1 MAETKKTRQTGKR
14 SPLGRRLAVFF
25 SVCFLILILFLTV
38 LAGVGLYTYYHIDY
52 SLDESLFE
60 MARGQRAT
68 RFFFDD
74 SGETQSASLPE
85 KLENIGQESG
95 EAQNTDG
102 ALPPG
107 YQPCEYE
114 TLYGADGGVYCT
126 YGEMPDSLKYA
137 FVAIEDHRFFE
148 HEGVDWLRTAKAVA
162 NYLFR
167 FDGRF
172 GASTITQQLIKN
184 ISSDDELTAARKVRE
199 ICRAIHLEQNHSKE
213 EILELYLN
221 IVPLSEGCIG
231 VGAGARRY
239 FGKEVGE
246 LTLAESAS
254 LAAVTNS
261 PARYDPIR
269 QADNNRA
276 RRDLILREMVR
287 YGFITDNEAADA
299 AAAPVETTDATPT
312 PRNVYDWYTET
323 VISDIIGDLQEKY
336 HLTRDTA
343 AKMVYSGGLSV
354 YTCMD
359 RAVQDVI
366 TDYFS
371 DLSHFSA
378 ADGLQYAMVVM
389 DPYSGDLLG
398 VAGAA
403 GKKTANRTL
412 NYATSACRAPGSAL
426 KPLSVYAPALEERL
440 IHFGQVFD
448 DVPVRFTEK
457 NGTYTTWPGNS
468 PAVYAGLTD
477 IRTAVACSKNT
488 VAVRVLEKLG
498 VECSYTCLTE
508 KLGLSTVVREKR
520 TENGRT
526 LTDLAPAPLAL
537 GQLTNG
543 VTLRALTSAYTA
555 LAGEGVYRSARSY
568 CLVLDGHGRPLLEN
582 TEENGKR
589 AFRESTACIMTQLL
603 RGVTEEGTASGLRL
617 REMVDTAGKTG
628 TSGDARDK
636 WFVGY
641 TPYLLG
647 GIWCGYPEGNGSVSA
662 KESAHLRVWDDVM
675 VRLHRSRM
683 TAEDP
688 ASFPIAS
695 DVVTRLYCRDSGMIP
710 TDVCRLDPR
719 GERTSVGYFERG
731 YEPKESCAC
740 HTRVAYDEVGGGIAR
755 PDCPEENIRYVG
767 LLQVENRNF
776 PTQIYV
782 SDAQYVCR
790 PSGDTADDGES
801 DPTEPYFVHLLAK
814 GQFVGIS
821 YTENG
826 WQYNAYCRAS
836 HNGADT
842 KQEPDLI
849 RRGAWPF
856 FFPFFHG
863 R

>member
-1 MAETKKTRQTGKR
+1 MAGATRSERKGKR
-14 SPLGRRLAVFF
+14 PSLGRRLAMFF
-25 SVCFLILILFLTV
+25 FVCFLLVALFLAV
-38 LAGVGLYTYYHIDY
+38 VVGIGLYTYYQIDY
-52 SLDESLFE
+52 TVDESLFE

-68 RFFFDD
+68 RFFCGAA
-74 SGETQSASLPE
+74 SQSASLPE
-85 KLENIGQESG
+85 KLENIGQNAPDTG
-95 EAQNTDG
+95 NAGG
-102 ALPPG
+102 ALPSD
-107 YQPCEYE
+107 YRPCEYE
-114 TLYGADGGVYCT
+114 TISGADGGVYCT
-126 YGEMPDSLKYA
+126 YQEIPDTLKYA

-184 ISSDDELTAARKVRE
+184 ISSDDEITVSRKLRE
-199 ICRAIHLEQNHSKE
+199 MCRAIHLEQNHSKE

-239 FGKEVGE
+239 YDKDVGD

-261 PARYDPIR
+261 PARFDPVK
-269 QADNNRA
+269 QAENNRA

-287 YGFITDNEAADA
+287 YGFITDAAAMA
-299 AAAPVETTDATPT
+299 ASAAPVQTANATPL
-312 PRNVYDWYTET
+312 PRKIYNWYTET
-323 VISDIIGDLQEKY
+323 VISDIIGDLQGKY
-336 HLTRDTA
+336 DLSRHTA
-343 AKMVYSGGLSV
+343 AKMVYNGGLTI

-359 RAVQDVI
+359 DGVQTII
-366 TDYFS
+366 TDYFA
-371 DLSHFSA
+371 DISHFSM
-378 ADGLQYAMVVM
+378 ADDLQYAMVVM
-389 DPYSGDLLG
+389 DPYSGNLLG

-403 GKKTANRTL
+403 GQKTANRTFH
-412 NYATSACRAPGSAL
+412 YATAACRAPGSAL
-426 KPLSVYAPALEERL
+426 KPLSVYAPAIEERL
-440 IHFGQVFD
+440 IHFGSVFD
-448 DVPVRFTEK
+448 DVPVRFFEK
-457 NGTYTTWPGNS
+457 NSTYTAWPGNS

-477 IRTAVACSKNT
+477 VRTAVACSKNT

-498 VECSYTCLTE
+498 VERSYACLTE
-508 KLGLSTVVREKR
+508 KLGLSTLVREKR
-520 TENGRT
+520 TESGGT

-555 LAGEGVYRSARSY
+555 LAGEGVYRAARSY
-568 CLVLDGHGRPLLEN
+568 YLVLDGQGRPLLDH
-582 TEENGKR
+582 TEDSGTR

-603 RGVTEEGTASGLRL
+603 RGVTEEGTAAGLRL
-617 REMVDTAGKTG
+617 HEIVDTAGKTG

-675 VRLHRSRM
+675 VRLHRLRM
-683 TAEDP
+683 TEEDP
-688 ASFPIAS
+688 AAFPVS
-695 DVVTRLYCRDSGMIP
+695 PDVVTRLYCRDSGMIP

-719 GERTSVGYFERG
+719 GERTAVGYFERG
-731 YEPKESCAC
+731 YEPLAPCTC
-740 HTRVAYDEVGGGIAR
+740 HTRVAYDEDGGGIAR

-767 LLQVENRNF
+767 LLRVEDRDF

-782 SDAQYVCR
+782 TDAQYVCR
-790 PSGDTADDGES
+790 PSDEEGEIGET
-801 DPTEPYFVHLLAK
+801 DPAEPYFVRLLVRGHFA
-814 GQFVGIS
+814 GVS

-826 WQYNAYCRAS
+826 WQYNAYCCAS
-836 HNGADT
+836 HEDT
-842 KQEPDLI
+842 KEREEPGTI

-856 FFPFFHG
+856 FFPFLRG